1 MPFTMSTYYLTGN
14 IAFDRLIKEKTMAFR
29 SGLSVAITACLL
41 VNAIAYS
48 AKHGT
53 TLSKLTALQSLVFN
67 NAQATVTLDS
77 TALKQL
83 VKLASN
89 APEKSLVITTNNITS
104 IKMRVPS
111 LLMTLGLVTILYC
124 GCVVVQASSQ
134 CLSVCV
140 NSSCRQECRTSGH
153 AYGTCRRKYNCPSTK
168 PKKPDIYSPYFTIE
182 LSKGLSFGSSDDGL
196 SESWW
201 NKYSGPRFQA
211 AVACYLRHWS
221 LVMTGITDLG
231 LVSRG
236 MSMTPKNDIQTT
248 QGIAGYVPIVS
259 KLGYRFCQP

>member
-1 MPFTMSTYYLTGN
+1 MTSVTIYKPCKVLYQILEIFHSVCLLTYAVKTHITNLSRFYPRVQYICFKRN

-89 APEKSLVITTNNITS
+89 
-104 IKMRVPS
+104 
-111 LLMTLGLVTILYC
+111 G
-124 GCVVVQASSQ
+124 
-134 CLSVCV
+134 
-140 NSSCRQECRTSGH
+140 
-153 AYGTCRRKYNCPSTK
+153 KY
-168 PKKPDIYSPYFTIE
+168 
-182 LSKGLSFGSSDDGL
+182 
-196 SESWW
+196 
-201 NKYSGPRFQA
+201 
-211 AVACYLRHWS
+211 
-221 LVMTGITDLG
+221 
-231 LVSRG
+231 
-236 MSMTPKNDIQTT
+236 
-248 QGIAGYVPIVS
+248 
-259 KLGYRFCQP
+259 